1 MDKVNFNGLGSVDQL
16 RLRTKVDS
24 ERAANESREKAV
36 NNPLNPNDEVSVSE
50 RAASIQ
56 QMVDKISDIPQV
68 RQDRVEALREQIQ
81 AGTYNPSSKDIA
93 DAILREER

>member
-36 NNPLNPNDEVSVSE
+36 NNPLNPSDEVSVSE
-50 RAASIQ
+50 RAASVQ
-56 QMVDKISDIPQV
+56 QIVDKISNIPEV

-81 AGTYNPSSKDIA
+81 AGNYNPSSKDIA